1 MSYII
6 IYLVLVLIL
15 LYNYVSWIEFTC
27 LFPRTLRAALWSSY
41 RKWSQTARLCPWFV
55 GPFWDMPAGFWAHP
69 QESDL
74 QHHRSPCRWPACTVW
89 SDRCIFLY
97 SPRLSGQRSGGNYL
111 LLSFYICEQETS
123 HCCSIISEE
132 MGKLNVLTF
141 IQSQIFQRYKLMDQH
156 NLWLLFWQVTVQ
168 VHISRI

>member
-6 IYLVLVLIL
+6 IYLVLIL

-27 LFPRTLRAALWSSY
+27 LFPRTVRAALWSSY

-55 GPFWDMPAGFWAHP
+55 EPFWDMTAGFWAHP
-69 QESDL
+69 QGSDW
-74 QHHRSPCRWPACTVW
+74 QHRRSPCRWPACTVW
-89 SDRCIFLY
+89 SDRCISLY
-97 SPRLSGQRSGGNYL
+97 SPRLSGQRSVRNYWNL
-111 LLSFYICEQETS
+111 YYHFTS
-123 HCCSIISEE
+123 VNKKPHVAGSIVSEE

-156 NLWLLFWQVTVQ
+156 NLRLLYWQVTVQ
-168 VHISRI
+168 VHIS

>member
-6 IYLVLVLIL
+6 IIYLVLIL

-27 LFPRTLRAALWSSY
+27 LFPRILRAALWSSY
-41 RKWSQTARLCPWFV
+41 RKWLQTARLCPWFV

-89 SDRCIFLY
+89 SDRCISRY
-97 SPRLSGQRSGGNYL
+97 SPRLSGRLSGGEL
-111 LLSFYICEQETS
+111 LMSLLSFYICEQETS
-123 HCCSIISEE
+123 RWWEHCIRRNGEIKCFNIYS
-132 MGKLNVLTF
+132 VT
-141 IQSQIFQRYKLMDQH
+141 
-156 NLWLLFWQVTVQ
+156 NL
-168 VHISRI
+168 S